1 MDLNFNKRFA
11 SAQFHDFE
19 DFSEIYRSNSGK
31 TSFPLVGLSGNQ
43 SWLFLLYVLCV
54 CMLSPTFST
63 LAIGAVHK
71 ARFKFDKK
79 WYVLKERNMAE
90 LGSIKVGVVSY
101 SSSLHT
107 NKHTYTHDSIHM
119 I

>member
-1 MDLNFNKRFA
+1 
-11 SAQFHDFE
+11 
-19 DFSEIYRSNSGK
+19 
-31 TSFPLVGLSGNQ
+31 
-43 SWLFLLYVLCV
+43 
-54 CMLSPTFST
+54 MLSPTFST

-107 NKHTYTHDSIHM
+107 NKHTYTHDSIH
-119 I
+119 IIYFTDFIIVK